1 MKKYKMSI
9 FLYGCGGHGK
19 VILDIFLKQNKK
31 VVAIVDD
38 KPPQNMNE
46 IHGVPIYQTDYFL
59 AQIQPSDGRWIVSV
73 GNNSIRKKI
82 ANKLSGLGYSF
93 TTAIHPSAEI
103 GLGVKIGVGTV
114 IMANAFI
121 NIDSYIG
128 DHCII
133 NTGSTVDHD
142 CHIDD
147 YCHIAPGCSVCGQV
161 TLGKQ
166 VLLGVGS
173 SIKPLM
179 KIGQNTMCGAGS
191 VIVKSL
197 PPNCLAYGS
206 PAKVIKY
213 FNQ

>member
-1 MKKYKMSI
+1 MGI

-19 VILDIFLKQNKK
+19 VILDIVLNQDKK
-31 VVAIVDD
+31 VIAIVDD
-38 KPPQNMNE
+38 KPPHNINE
-46 IHGVPIYQTDYFL
+46 IHGVPIYKTNDFL
-59 AQIQPSDGRWIVSV
+59 AQTKPSDGQWIISV
-73 GNNSIRKKI
+73 GNNAIRSQI
-82 ANKLSGLGYSF
+82 ENKLSSLGYSF
-93 TTAIHPSAEI
+93 ATAIHPSAQI
-103 GLGVKIGVGTV
+103 GSGVKIGSGTV
-114 IMANAFI
+114 VMANAVI

-128 DHCII
+128 NHCII
-133 NTGSTVDHD
+133 NTGATVDHD

-161 TLGKQ
+161 SLGKQ

-173 SIKPLM
+173 SVKPLM
-179 KIGQNTMCGAGS
+179 KIGDNTSCGAGS